1 MSDMTNLEIV
11 NSMISGLGLIL
22 IIILFI
28 RYFLAKKQGN
38 FFSAEI
44 NLKAGILMIVLLIV
58 VTAALSL
65 YSLTL
70 SNI

>member
-11 NSMISGLGLIL
+11 NSVISGLGLIL

-44 NLKAGILMIVLLIV
+44 NLKAGILMIVLLFV

>member
-1 MSDMTNLEIV
+1 MNDITNLEIV
-11 NSMISGLGLIL
+11 TSIISGLGLIL
-22 IIILFI
+22 IIILFS

-44 NLKAGILMIVLLIV
+44 NLKAGILMIVLLTV
-58 VTAALSL
+58 VTGALSL
-65 YSLTL
+65 YSRTL